1 MRKLLLCVTFTTVL
15 SVTAWTTITFFG
27 DSTKEIIDKATN
39 ETLFVTIPRLPL
51 KSWYPWNAMSGTFYY
66 ISFALQVYFLLF
78 AFMQANLS
86 DVLFCSW
93 LLFACEQLQHLKGIM
108 KPLIELSSTLDT
120 YRPDSGSL
128 FQRALSA
135 NSKSELMKNDGNF
148 DILLLKLNKTFICI
162 SIL

>member
-1 MRKLLLCVTFTTVL
+1 MRKLLVSVVITTIL
-15 SVTAWTTITFFG
+15 AVTAWTTLTFFG
-27 DSTKEIIDKATN
+27 DSTKELMDKVTN
-39 ETLFVTIPRLPL
+39 ETYFVEIPRLPL

-66 ISFALQVYFLLF
+66 ISFGLQVYFLLF
-78 AFMQANLS
+78 SFMQANLA

-120 YRPDSGSL
+120 YRPDSASL

-135 NSKSELMKNDGNF
+135 NSKSELMKNDG
-148 DILLLKLNKTFICI
+148 K
-162 SIL
+162 S